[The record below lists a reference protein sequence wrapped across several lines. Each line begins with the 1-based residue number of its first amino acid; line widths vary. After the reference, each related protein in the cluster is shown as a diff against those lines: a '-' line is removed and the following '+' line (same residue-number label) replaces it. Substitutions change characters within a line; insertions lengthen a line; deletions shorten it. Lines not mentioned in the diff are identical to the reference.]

1 MVYRPNRCRT
11 VDFVTSKDYIQNSIA
26 VESPEMETIKSCA
39 KANEITVCL
48 GFSENHY
55 NSLYISQATI
65 SDKGEMLMH
74 RRKIM
79 PTHME
84 RTIFGNASGES
95 LANVVKTTV
104 GNVGQLA
111 CWEHVQ
117 PLLKYHT
124 ITQREEI
131 HVSAWPPVDP
141 YRPATGELYSMTSE
155 GEYCQHQG
163 FDR

>member
-1 MVYRPNRCRT
+1 
-11 VDFVTSKDYIQNSIA
+11 
-26 VESPEMETIKSCA
+26 
-39 KANEITVCL
+39 
-48 GFSENHY
+48 
-55 NSLYISQATI
+55 
-65 SDKGEMLMH
+65 
-74 RRKIM
+74 M